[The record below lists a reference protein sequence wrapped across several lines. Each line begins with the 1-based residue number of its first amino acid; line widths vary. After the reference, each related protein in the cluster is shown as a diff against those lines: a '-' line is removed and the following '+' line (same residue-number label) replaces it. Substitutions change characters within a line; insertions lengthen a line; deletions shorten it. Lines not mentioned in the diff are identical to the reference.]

1 MNDDIR
7 KLVEDMDDSGA
18 GNDETALKT
27 DEFVKNTIKSCRLFT
42 EPADTVKYYG
52 KDRRDFWNDDSDEV
66 MLLCQFF
73 NNAIVSGDPG
83 SVEIA
88 RTGFEQLSEK
98 DDEML
103 FDVIGSVLLRHID
116 PDGIIELFD
125 PEKQPEFRRY
135 NLAVAAKTHPEILDE
150 ERRNMI
156 FDSLKKRMKALIKDN
171 PPETCAVFDEAL
183 ILAEFGDSRA
193 IPLLRRYA
201 VMLLEPSEAE
211 YSMLEDRAKSGEK
224 IEPKEELTPSMMLWE
239 VCNEIETLGGVA
251 DDIKAKNPFGH
262 MLYNY

>member
-156 FDSLKKRMKALIKDN
+156 FDSLKKRMNII
-171 PPETCAVFDEAL
+171 TVFIFRSNYLDHKNTLSKKKECKTHSSINNFTLTTINMHTAY
-183 ILAEFGDSRA
+183 IRR
-193 IPLLRRYA
+193 IPLMRK
-201 VMLLEPSEAE
+201 
-211 YSMLEDRAKSGEK
+211 D
-224 IEPKEELTPSMMLWE
+224 
-239 VCNEIETLGGVA
+239 CTLFHV
-251 DDIKAKNPFGH
+251 
-262 MLYNY
+262 L